1 MIHGGIKWDKKHIKR
16 WILFLLLILTVS
28 VTAVPI
34 RTRADFGNF
43 AGNSDYGGGGGSS
56 GGSGGDF
63 IGDLEFEVISWVIAI
78 IAVILLLIYYALIR
92 PIIDKIRGKKPE
104 EEEDA
109 DEKVRTM
116 REAEE
121 ELRPIKEY
129 GELDPG
135 FKESEFCERLSN
147 LYVQLQ
153 EAWHERSLDS
163 IRPYLTDSFYNQ
175 SERQLSE
182 KRRNGVTP
190 CIERISVT
198 DVRLRGFYQDF
209 GLDHMVARLKVRIV
223 DYEISDRT
231 GEVVFG
237 SRNNEKFMEYEWELC
252 RKSGIVTEGT
262 SEKRT
267 VSCPKCGAPLNINQT
282 AECPFCGSVVT
293 VVNEDWAL
301 NAIRGIS
308 QKTK

>member
-1 MIHGGIKWDKKHIKR
+1 MEDLKRHIKR
-16 WILFLLLILTVS
+16 WFIFLLFILTV
-28 VTAVPI
+28 AVIAAPI

-43 AGNSDYGGGGGSS
+43 AGNSDYGGGGSGGSS
-56 GGSGGDF
+56 GGGGDGF
-63 IGDLEFEVISWVIAI
+63 ISDLESEAISWAIAI
-78 IAVILLLIYYALIR
+78 IGLILLLIYYALIR
-92 PIIDKIRGKKPE
+92 PIIDKIRGKKPG

-109 DEKVRTM
+109 D
-116 REAEE
+116 RENRAISKAEE
-121 ELRPIKEY
+121 ELRSIKEY

-135 FKESEFCERLSN
+135 FKESEFRERLSN

-153 EAWHERSLDS
+153 EAWHERSLES
-163 IRPYLTDSFYNQ
+163 IRPYLTDGFYNQ
-175 SERQLSE
+175 SDRQLSE

-190 CIERISVT
+190 CIERISVM
-198 DVRLRGFYQDF
+198 DVRLRGFYQES
-209 GLDHMVARLKVRIV
+209 GLDHIVALLKTRIV
-223 DYEISDRT
+223 DYEISDET
-231 GEVVFG
+231 GEVVSG

-252 RKSGIVTEGT
+252 RKSGIKTEKT
-262 SEKRT
+262 SEKRS

-282 AECPFCGSVVT
+282 AECPYCGSVVT